1 MELRYTSRTGY
12 ELSKAHSLDAGYD
25 LPSAENVTLAV
36 GEARLVDT
44 GLNVQV
50 PPGTVGDV
58 RTRSGLAA
66 KHGVIVRNSPGTI
79 DAGYTGKLMVN
90 LKNDGNTAYHI
101 TKGDRIAQLV
111 VLPLA
116 PIGKTVK
123 ADELANPGDNRGDGG
138 HGSSGY

>member
-12 ELSKAHSLDAGYD
+12 ELSKAHNLDAGYD

-36 GEARLVDT
+36 GESPLVDT
-44 GLNVQV
+44 GLNIQV

-66 KHGVIVRNSPGTI
+66 KHGVMVRNSPGTI
-79 DAGYTGKLMVN
+79 DAGYSCRVMLN
-90 LKNDGNTAYHI
+90 LKTDANAAYHS

-116 PIGKTVK
+116 PIDKTAKV
-123 ADELANPGDNRGDGG
+123 DELTNPADSRSDGG